1 MSPPSVQ
8 HTCSQLIK
16 EGLKLTLQSKR
27 KLSSSDSRD
36 EMDDFHAKRAKT
48 EEVSVIVLLEKLT
61 NSKDYKKV
69 IIAENSY
76 YLLLLTTND
85 SLSTK
90 WTL

>member
-8 HTCSQLIK
+8 HTCLQLIK

-61 NSKDYKKV
+61 NSKDSKKV
-69 IIAENSY
+69 IAENSY
-76 YLLLLTTND
+76 HY
-85 SLSTK
+85 
-90 WTL
+90 